1 MAVRIRLKRCGT
13 TKVPHWRIVVAD
25 ARSPREGR
33 FIENLGYYDPKTNP
47 ATIELN
53 AEKLKQWITKGAQPT
68 VTVRNLMKKKGIKN

>member
-1 MAVRIRLKRCGT
+1 MSVRIRLKRCGT

-25 ARSPREGR
+25 SRSPREGR

-68 VTVRNLMKKKGIKN
+68 VTVLNLMKKKGIK